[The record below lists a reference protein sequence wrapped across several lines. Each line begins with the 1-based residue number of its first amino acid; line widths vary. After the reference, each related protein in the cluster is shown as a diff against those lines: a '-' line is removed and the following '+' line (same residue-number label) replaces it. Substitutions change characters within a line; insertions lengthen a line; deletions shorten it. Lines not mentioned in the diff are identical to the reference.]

1 MKGRGV
7 TFIIIWAWAMVV
19 MIFDYGH
26 ATLYFTMLVVW
37 AVSLSVA

>member
-19 MIFDYGH
+19 TIFDYGH
-26 ATLYFTMLVVW
+26 ATVHFTVLVVRS
-37 AVSLSVA
+37 VSLSVV